1 MPWFRKANAAAA
13 AFIAIYTTWM
23 ITIAICPAATAAT
36 TAAAAAAA
44 AAFGRG
50 VIDPLKE
57 STVLRI
63 ISVGEKVLIRK
74 IFKEINTKMTWLF
87 CSSRRL
93 FLYWPLPSG

>member
-23 ITIAICPAATAAT
+23 ITITISPAATAT
-36 TAAAAAAA
+36 TAAA

-63 ISVGEKVLIRK
+63 ISVGEKVEIRK

>member
-1 MPWFRKANAAAA
+1 MPWFRKATAAAA

-23 ITIAICPAATAAT
+23 ITVAISP
-36 TAAAAAAA
+36 AAA

-63 ISVGEKVLIRK
+63 ISVGEKVQIRK

-87 CSSRRL
+87 CSNRRL